1 MGESESEMTSASAVM
16 KLYHTMSARS
26 FRCLWTMTE
35 LGISDKCQVVT
46 MPFPPRVLYRPYL
59 KINVLGTIP
68 YFIDGETRMTE
79 SCAIPQYLV
88 TKYGPTPLQVTP
100 DEPEYG
106 EYLNWIAHADAT
118 LTFPQTVVL
127 RYTKQEPGKAD
138 AAAEDYG
145 KWYIARLRMLDNA
158 LADGR
163 TYLVANRFTVADIVI
178 TYALF
183 LGTTLDLDDQ
193 YKPQTRAYMER
204 MMERPAWAQAQ
215 QIEEESAE
223 AFEEMLE
230 KEAQSKL

>member
-1 MGESESEMTSASAVM
+1 
-16 KLYHTMSARS
+16 
-26 FRCLWTMTE
+26 
-35 LGISDKCQVVT
+35 
-46 MPFPPRVLYRPYL
+46 
-59 KINVLGTIP
+59 
-68 YFIDGETRMTE
+68 MTE